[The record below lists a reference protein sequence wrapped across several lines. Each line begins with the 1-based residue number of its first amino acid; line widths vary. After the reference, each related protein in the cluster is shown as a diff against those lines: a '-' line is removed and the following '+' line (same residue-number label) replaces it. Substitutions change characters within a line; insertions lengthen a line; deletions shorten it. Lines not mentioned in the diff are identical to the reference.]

1 LESPKQQEKNPVSE
15 EQPILTKAQRR
26 QLPIPLNS
34 EESALAQQVVTT
46 LGEDNPDALLQ
57 IEALVHRC
65 GMAMVEQTLAETLRV
80 EAEGGLMVTS
90 GERRRTPGGVF
101 LHLMSRQITPEVR
114 RETIY
119 LYQGK
124 KNKGKKKA
132 KADSPDA
139 EAAVM
144 EQKQPKIKPE
154 LPTWDVYRSF
164 EEVLSSTRGVATTV
178 KITLIGRPGAIKIQ
192 QETVMTRVEHVV
204 KASAMPKGVPQPPTA
219 PTIYTVYMG
228 LKQWRKVEN
237 ALKDNAQDAMIIEGV
252 CAFDPE
258 IQGMVV
264 FASNTT
270 TKGLEAAKREGQKE
284 KTAAAEAASVK
295 PAPARSAPSTPAP
308 QPLTPPEPPAPP
320 LSKYPLPPNL
330 PPTAAQKLHDLYSAA
345 DQFRQKLATLDALPE
360 DQRLG
365 YAMTQKLLKNT
376 EDQIAALEK
385 QYKV

>member
-1 LESPKQQEKNPVSE
+1 VSE
-15 EQPILTKAQRR
+15 EQPILTKAERR
-26 QLPIPLNS
+26 KLPIPLTS
-34 EESALAQQVVTT
+34 EESALAQHVVTT
-46 LGEDNPDALLQ
+46 LGEDNPDALRQ

-80 EAEGGLMVTS
+80 EAEGGLMVVS

-101 LHLMSRQITPEVR
+101 LHLMSRQITPEIR

-132 KADSPDA
+132 KSDSADA
-139 EAAVM
+139 ETVAAQ
-144 EQKQPKIKPE
+144 QKQPKIKPE
-154 LPTWDVYRSF
+154 LPMWDVYHSF
-164 EEVLSSTRGVATTV
+164 EAELSSTRGVATTV

-192 QETVMTRVEHVV
+192 QETVITRVEHVV
-204 KASAMPKGVPQPPTA
+204 KASALPKGVPQPPTT

-237 ALKDNAQDAMIIEGV
+237 ALKENAQDAMIIEGV
-252 CAFDPE
+252 CAFDPQ

-284 KTAAAEAASVK
+284 KAASAEAPPAK
-295 PAPARSAPSTPAP
+295 AAPARNASLSAPTDTAP
-308 QPLTPPEPPAPP
+308 ITPPEAPAPL

-345 DQFRQKLATLDALPE
+345 EQFRQKLAGLDALPE